1 MTKYVL
7 RMEADRMK
15 WFKVKKADRELLTL
29 SGRLYDNEDSLYLK
43 DKHTSDAI
51 MVKPIDSNQVGKPA
65 DHVCYVDANR
75 LRAKIMSKEISG
87 QKKKAWLNMDA
98 SKIGMFLIAAIV
110 VGVVAYTILTG
121 GLKV

>member
-1 MTKYVL
+1 MTKYVVRL
-7 RMEADRMK
+7 EADRIK
-15 WFKVKKADRELLTL
+15 WFKIKRAERELLTL
-29 SGRLYDNEDSLYLK
+29 SGRLYDNEDRLYMK

-51 MVKPIDSNQVGKPA
+51 MIKPIDSNQVGKPA
-65 DHVCYVDANR
+65 DHVCFVDANR

-98 SKIGMFLIAAIV
+98 SKIGMFLIGAII